1 MKDKTY
7 SKDIADAINRFLT
20 EDDWHFLFDE
30 QRGMFK
36 FGLSLKS
43 RMKSI
48 NYIIDVKDDEYVV
61 YAISPIGADHMDE
74 NMMTSM
80 ADFICRA
87 NYGLKN
93 GNFELDMRDGEI
105 RYKSYVDCEGITP
118 TTDIVRNSILC
129 PGAMFNQYGDGIV
142 DIIFG
147 GASAKDA
154 IAKCEKSPEE
164 QLRDLIGGDEEL
176 DAMITRLAA
185 QLGIGGSEP
194 HSDEEA
200 DTSDSSDDEA
210 PEVKTDL
217 FGTEGG
223 AA

>member
-1 MKDKTY
+1 MKNKTY
-7 SKDIADAINRFLT
+7 SKDIANAIKRFLT

-43 RMKSI
+43 RMKTI
-48 NYIIDVKDDEYVV
+48 NYLIDVKDDEYVV
-61 YAISPIGADHMDE
+61 YAVSPIGADRKDE
-74 NMMTSM
+74 KMMASM
-80 ADFICRA
+80 ADFFCRA

-118 TTDIVRNSILC
+118 TTDIVRNSIHC

-194 HSDEEA
+194 HSDEET
-200 DTSDSSDDEA
+200 DTSDASADEA